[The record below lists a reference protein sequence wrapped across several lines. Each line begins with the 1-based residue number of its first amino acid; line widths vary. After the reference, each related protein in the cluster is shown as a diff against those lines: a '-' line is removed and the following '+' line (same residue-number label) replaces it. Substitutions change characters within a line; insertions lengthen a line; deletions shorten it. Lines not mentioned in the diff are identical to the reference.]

1 MEALP
6 QLDLANIFL
15 ATGSDRM
22 LALVLK
28 VFAGY
33 GALLQGIA
41 LILLL
46 GLAAFCGAAIERCL
60 TMRRARGRNGEFMPG
75 ELAMLRAVVASL
87 PDTIFVK
94 DFKSRFLLANQ
105 AAAKNMGAADGAD
118 LLGKTDFDFFPQ
130 ELATGFF
137 EDEQGV
143 LEAGVPQLN
152 KEERIKESDGRTR
165 WLLTTK
171 VPMFDEAGN
180 TVGLIGIGR
189 NITARKLVEAELER
203 TRDELA
209 FKAAHDSLT
218 SLLNREAILESLDR
232 EFARSARENG
242 GITVLLADLDHF
254 KNINDMHGHPIGD
267 EVLREVALRLMNS
280 VRSYDSVGRY
290 GGEEFLIVLPG
301 CFAAADALGR
311 AEQLRKDVA
320 NFPVHTA
327 KGPISITLSIGVLV
341 TGKWKDISVV
351 DALRQVDAALY
362 AAKDAGRNCCCLAPH
377 PATQPVA

>member
-6 QLDLANIFL
+6 HLDLANTFL
-15 ATGSDRM
+15 ATGSVRM
-22 LALVLK
+22 CALALK
-28 VFAGY
+28 AFAGY
-33 GALLQGIA
+33 GALVQGTA

-60 TMRRARGRNGEFMPG
+60 TTRRARGRKGEFMPG

-94 DFKSRFLLANQ
+94 DSKSRFLLANQ

-130 ELATGFF
+130 ELAAVFF
-137 EDEQGV
+137 EDERGV
-143 LEAGVPQLN
+143 LEAGIPQLN
-152 KEERIKESDGRTR
+152 KEERIKESDGGTR

-171 VPMFDEAGN
+171 VPMFDDAGN
-180 TVGLIGIGR
+180 TVGLIGVGR

-242 GITVLLADLDHF
+242 GIAVLLADLDHF

-301 CFAAADALGR
+301 CFTAADALGR

-320 NFPVHTA
+320 NSPVHTA
-327 KGPISITLSIGVLV
+327 TGPISITLSIGVLV
-341 TGKWKDISVV
+341 TDKWKNLSVV

-362 AAKDAGRNCCCLAPH
+362 AAKDAGRNRCCLGAH
-377 PATQPVA
+377 PTTQAVA